1 MQGLS
6 LISSHPLE
14 QIRNVRL
21 LPESR
26 SPSPAGPPCLRGFF
40 VGVRWG
46 HPRRGARQPV
56 PRCRRT
62 HRLGSMARADGRP
75 RRPTQ
80 PVAPP
85 SSARCPSSGGQGG
98 GEMSDLFELS
108 VPRWELVPRG
118 SGVCFVLLV
127 LVRLSGRRTVGEF
140 MPFDLIVVVLPSETV
155 SDSLVGEE
163 TSPPGGLIV
172 AAVPIALDWF
182 IAFAMARCRRPNR
195 IVEGH
200 PGLVARA

>member
-1 MQGLS
+1 
-6 LISSHPLE
+6 
-14 QIRNVRL
+14 
-21 LPESR
+21 
-26 SPSPAGPPCLRGFF
+26 
-40 VGVRWG
+40 
-46 HPRRGARQPV
+46 
-56 PRCRRT
+56 
-62 HRLGSMARADGRP
+62 
-75 RRPTQ
+75 
-80 PVAPP
+80 
-85 SSARCPSSGGQGG
+85 
-98 GEMSDLFELS
+98 MSDLFELS

-118 SGVCFVLLV
+118 SGVCFVLPV

-182 IAFAMARCRRPNR
+182 IAFATARCRRPNR

-200 PGLVARA
+200 PGLVARAGQVYEDVLRCHSISVQEFEAALRLSGSASRDGIRLSVVEPNGHISIVRRGGSSGRWPSPARGSGRGRGLARR

>member
-1 MQGLS
+1 
-6 LISSHPLE
+6 
-14 QIRNVRL
+14 
-21 LPESR
+21 
-26 SPSPAGPPCLRGFF
+26 
-40 VGVRWG
+40 
-46 HPRRGARQPV
+46 
-56 PRCRRT
+56 
-62 HRLGSMARADGRP
+62 
-75 RRPTQ
+75 
-80 PVAPP
+80 
-85 SSARCPSSGGQGG
+85 
-98 GEMSDLFELS
+98 MSDLFELS

-118 SGVCFVLLV
+118 SGVCFVLPV

-200 PGLVARA
+200 PGLVARDGQVYEDVLRRQSISVQEFEAAMRLSSCQPRRDPAVGGGAQQPHQHRQARRAVAGAGRRRRRAAVDAASPPLEWRDRAQDPAHRHGRVLRVGGTA